1 MGGAINLGKARKDE
15 LEKVSR
21 YIDNQETHHR
31 LGKLSDVLERT
42 DGEEDQPGA
51 EIAPPKGG

>member
-1 MGGAINLGKARKDE
+1 MVRLDAGAMGHAFHQGELEGE
-15 LEKVSR
+15 LEKVLR

-42 DGEEDQPGA
+42 DGEEEQP
-51 EIAPPKGG
+51 